1 MAGKKKQP
9 RMSAKDLRKPRKKK
23 VSPIVKDKIEYVDY
37 KDVNLLRAFI
47 SDRAKIRGQ
56 RVSGNN
62 RQQQREVAKA
72 IKVAREM
79 ALIPYAQRVVTQRK
93 GDRRRGRSDRDDAR
107 YEDRDD
113 ARYEDRDDA
122 RYEDRDDARYED
134 MTDDAQLEMQ
144 EHEDSE
150 PSEMDDVAAV
160 DDAMEEV
167 TTE

>member
-62 RQQQREVAKA
+62 RQQQRDVAKA
-72 IKVAREM
+72 IKLAREL
-79 ALIPYAQRVVTQRK
+79 ALIPYHQRVVSQRK
-93 GDRRRGRSDRDDAR
+93 GDRRRGRPDRDDSR
-107 YEDRDD
+107 SENMSD
-113 ARYEDRDDA
+113 
-122 RYEDRDDARYED
+122 ED
-134 MTDDAQLEMQ
+134 MDDMVMPETAA
-144 EHEDSE
+144 
-150 PSEMDDVAAV
+150 DDFVETAPAENGEIV
-160 DDAMEEV
+160 EETMEEV
-167 TTE
+167 VNE

>member
-62 RQQQREVAKA
+62 RQQQRDVAKA
-72 IKVAREM
+72 IKLAREL
-79 ALIPYAQRVVTQRK
+79 ALIPYHQRVVSQRK
-93 GDRRRGRSDRDDAR
+93 GDRRRGRPDRDDSR
-107 YEDRDD
+107 SENMSDED
-113 ARYEDRDDA
+113 
-122 RYEDRDDARYED
+122 
-134 MTDDAQLEMQ
+134 
-144 EHEDSE
+144 
-150 PSEMDDVAAV
+150 MDDVVMAETPA
-160 DDAMEEV
+160 DDFVEMASDENSEIVEETMEEV
-167 TTE
+167 VNE

>member
-62 RQQQREVAKA
+62 RQQQRDVAKA
-72 IKVAREM
+72 IKLAREL
-79 ALIPYAQRVVTQRK
+79 ALIPYHQRVVSQRK
-93 GDRRRGRSDRDDAR
+93 GDRRRGRPDRDDSR
-107 YEDRDD
+107 SENMSD
-113 ARYEDRDDA
+113 
-122 RYEDRDDARYED
+122 ED
-134 MTDDAQLEMQ
+134 MDDIVMPETAA
-144 EHEDSE
+144 
-150 PSEMDDVAAV
+150 DDFVETAPAENGEIV
-160 DDAMEEV
+160 EETMEEV
-167 TTE
+167 VNE

>member
-9 RMSAKDLRKPRKKK
+9 RMSAKDMRKPRKKK

-72 IKVAREM
+72 IKLAREL
-79 ALIPYAQRVVTQRK
+79 ALIPYHQRVVTQRK
-93 GDRRRGRSDRDDAR
+93 GDRRRGRPDREDSRSDNMSD
-107 YEDRDD
+107 
-113 ARYEDRDDA
+113 
-122 RYEDRDDARYED
+122 ED
-134 MTDDAQLEMQ
+134 MDDVVMAEVSVDDFVEMASN
-144 EHEDSE
+144 EDSE
-150 PSEMDDVAAV
+150 TVEET
-160 DDAMEEV
+160 MEEIV
-167 TTE
+167 NE

>member
-113 ARYEDRDDA
+113 ARYED
-122 RYEDRDDARYED
+122 

-144 EHEDSE
+144 EHEYSE
-150 PSEMDDVAAV
+150 PSETDDVAAV

>member
-113 ARYEDRDDA
+113 ARYED
-122 RYEDRDDARYED
+122 

-144 EHEDSE
+144 EHEYSE
-150 PSEMDDVAAV
+150 PAETDDVAAV

>member
-62 RQQQREVAKA
+62 RQQQRDVAKA
-72 IKVAREM
+72 IKLAREL
-79 ALIPYAQRVVTQRK
+79 ALIPYHQRVVSQRK
-93 GDRRRGRSDRDDAR
+93 GDRRRGRPDRDDAR
-107 YEDRDD
+107 SENMSDED
-113 ARYEDRDDA
+113 
-122 RYEDRDDARYED
+122 
-134 MTDDAQLEMQ
+134 
-144 EHEDSE
+144 
-150 PSEMDDVAAV
+150 MDDVVMTETPA
-160 DDAMEEV
+160 DDFVEMASDENSEIVEETMEEV
-167 TTE
+167 VNE

>member
-1 MAGKKKQP
+1 MAGKKKPP

-72 IKVAREM
+72 IKVAREL

-113 ARYEDRDDA
+113 ARF
-122 RYEDRDDARYED
+122 ED
-134 MTDDAQLEMQ
+134 MTDDTQLDMQ
-144 EHEDSE
+144 ENEYSE
-150 PSEMDDVAAV
+150 PAEIDDVAAV
-160 DDAMEEV
+160 DDTMEEV
-167 TTE
+167 TSE

>member
-62 RQQQREVAKA
+62 RQHQRDVAKA
-72 IKVAREM
+72 IKLAREL
-79 ALIPYAQRVVTQRK
+79 ALIPYHQREVSQRK
-93 GDRRRGRSDRDDAR
+93 GDRRRGRAERDDAR
-107 YEDRDD
+107 AENMSDED
-113 ARYEDRDDA
+113 
-122 RYEDRDDARYED
+122 
-134 MTDDAQLEMQ
+134 
-144 EHEDSE
+144 
-150 PSEMDDVAAV
+150 MDDVVMAETPA
-160 DDAMEEV
+160 DDFVEMASDENSEIVEETMEEV
-167 TTE
+167 VNE

>member
-122 RYEDRDDARYED
+122 RYED

>member
-113 ARYEDRDDA
+113 ARF
-122 RYEDRDDARYED
+122 ED
-134 MTDDAQLEMQ
+134 MTDETQLDMQ
-144 EHEDSE
+144 ENEYSE
-150 PSEMDDVAAV
+150 PAEIDDVAAV
-160 DDAMEEV
+160 DDTMEEV
-167 TTE
+167 TSE

>member
-56 RVSGNN
+56 RGSGNN

-72 IKVAREM
+72 IKVAREL

-113 ARYEDRDDA
+113 ARF
-122 RYEDRDDARYED
+122 ED
-134 MTDDAQLEMQ
+134 MADDTQLDMQ
-144 EHEDSE
+144 ENEYSE
-150 PSEMDDVAAV
+150 AAEIDDVAAV
-160 DDAMEEV
+160 DDTMEEV
-167 TTE
+167 TSE

>member
-113 ARYEDRDDA
+113 ARYED
-122 RYEDRDDARYED
+122 

-144 EHEDSE
+144 EHEYSE
-150 PSEMDDVAAV
+150 PSETDDVVAV

>member
-62 RQQQREVAKA
+62 RQQQRDVAKA
-72 IKVAREM
+72 IKLAREL
-79 ALIPYAQRVVTQRK
+79 ALIPYHQRVVSQRK
-93 GDRRRGRSDRDDAR
+93 GDRRRGRPDRDDAR
-107 YEDRDD
+107 SENMSDED
-113 ARYEDRDDA
+113 
-122 RYEDRDDARYED
+122 
-134 MTDDAQLEMQ
+134 
-144 EHEDSE
+144 
-150 PSEMDDVAAV
+150 MDDVVMAETPA
-160 DDAMEEV
+160 DDFVEMASDENSEIVEESMEEV
-167 TTE
+167 VNE

>member
-107 YEDRDD
+107 YED
-113 ARYEDRDDA
+113 
-122 RYEDRDDARYED
+122 

-144 EHEDSE
+144 EHEYSE
-150 PSEMDDVAAV
+150 PSETDDVAAV

>member
-62 RQQQREVAKA
+62 RQQQRDVAKA
-72 IKVAREM
+72 IKLAREL
-79 ALIPYAQRVVTQRK
+79 ALIPYHQRVVSQRK
-93 GDRRRGRSDRDDAR
+93 GDRRRGRPDRDDSR
-107 YEDRDD
+107 SENMSD
-113 ARYEDRDDA
+113 
-122 RYEDRDDARYED
+122 ED
-134 MTDDAQLEMQ
+134 MDDIVMPETAA
-144 EHEDSE
+144 DDFVE
-150 PSEMDDVAAV
+150 PAPAENGEIVEET
-160 DDAMEEV
+160 MEEV
-167 TTE
+167 VNE

>member
-23 VSPIVKDKIEYVDY
+23 VRPIVKDKIEYVDY

-72 IKVAREM
+72 IKVAREL

-113 ARYEDRDDA
+113 ARF
-122 RYEDRDDARYED
+122 ED
-134 MTDDAQLEMQ
+134 MTDDTQLDMQ
-144 EHEDSE
+144 ENEYSE
-150 PSEMDDVAAV
+150 PAEIDDVAAV
-160 DDAMEEV
+160 DDTMEEV
-167 TTE
+167 TSE